1 MGGYIGFISY
11 DFSAHQFINGQNHI
25 QPSIPRPISI
35 FLKYIDN
42 DWYFLVMKK
51 MQLIYSH
58 ILKIK

>member
-42 DWYFLVMKK
+42 DWYF
-51 MQLIYSH
+51 
-58 ILKIK
+58 